1 MKRIGMILRWG
12 ACFLLAAVIAMNA
25 VLLVKRL
32 VYKEELPSVFGC
44 SVVTVLSGSMEPE
57 FSPGDMLVIKKDD
70 AYQIGDV
77 VTYEQQGSFIT
88 HRIIEQDG
96 TSFLTKGDANNAPD
110 GARIRYADIYGTVLF
125 VLPGIGNVALFLKS
139 PLGALV
145 LIVAF
150 LLLIE
155 LSFRNDKRIADR
167 EKNTEK
173 K

>member
-1 MKRIGMILRWG
+1 MKRIGIILRGG
-12 ACFLLAAVIAMNA
+12 AFFLLAAVIAINA

-57 FSPGDMLVIKKDD
+57 FSPGDMLVIKKGDV
-70 AYQIGDV
+70 YQIGDV

-88 HRIIEQDG
+88 HRIMEQDE

-110 GARIRYADIYGTVLF
+110 DVRVWYTDIYGTVLF
-125 VLPGIGNVALFLKS
+125 VLPGLGNVALFLKS
-139 PLGALV
+139 PLGVLV
-145 LIVAF
+145 LIAAF

-155 LSFRNDKRIADR
+155 LSYRKDNRNTD
-167 EKNTEK
+167 
-173 K
+173 

>member
-1 MKRIGMILRWG
+1 MKRIGMILRG
-12 ACFLLAAVIAMNA
+12 IVFFLLAAVIAVNV

-57 FSPGDMLVIKKDD
+57 FSPGDMLIIKKEN
-70 AYQIGDV
+70 AYQTGDV

-88 HRIIEQDG
+88 HRIIEQDE

-125 VLPGIGNVALFLKS
+125 VLPGMGNVALFLKS

-145 LIVAF
+145 LIAAF
-150 LLLIE
+150 LLLVE
-155 LSFRNDKRIADR
+155 LSFRNDKRNAER
-167 EKNTEK
+167 EKKSE
-173 K
+173 

>member
-1 MKRIGMILRWG
+1 MKRMGTVLQG
-12 ACFLLAAVIAMNA
+12 AVFLLLAAVIAMNG

-57 FSPGDMLVIKKDD
+57 FSPGDMLVIKRKDD
-70 AYQIGDV
+70 YQVGDI

-88 HRIIEQDG
+88 HRIIEQDETG
-96 TSFLTKGDANNAPD
+96 FLTRGDANNAPD
-110 GARIRYADIYGTVLF
+110 GMRIRYADIYGALWII
-125 VLPGIGNVALFLKS
+125 LPGLGNVALFLKS

-150 LLLIE
+150 MLLVE
-155 LSFRNDKRIADR
+155 LSFRHDKRK
-167 EKNTEK
+167 EK
-173 K
+173 

>member
-1 MKRIGMILRWG
+1 MKRIGMILRG
-12 ACFLLAAVIAMNA
+12 IMFFLLAAVMAVNA

-57 FSPGDMLVIKKDD
+57 FSPGDMLIIKKKA
-70 AYQIGDV
+70 AYQAGDV

-88 HRIIEQDG
+88 HRIIEQDE

-125 VLPGIGNVALFLKS
+125 ILPGMGNVALFLKS

-145 LIVAF
+145 LIAAF
-150 LLLIE
+150 LLLVE
-155 LSFRNDKRIADR
+155 LSFQKDKRKA
-167 EKNTEK
+167 EMENKPE
-173 K
+173 